1 MPELKS
7 IEQLLFGILIEYG
20 IPIALWSR
28 LSGEM
33 EMFFFYGGGG
43 KGFEFLFQYDL
54 LLLIKD
60 TFFDVI
66 TVGEFV

>member
-1 MPELKS
+1 M
-7 IEQLLFGILIEYG
+7 FGILIEYG

-33 EMFFFYGGGG
+33 EMFFFGGS
-43 KGFEFLFQYDL
+43 KGIEFLFQYDL
-54 LLLIKD
+54 PLLVKD
-60 TFFDVI
+60 IFFDVI